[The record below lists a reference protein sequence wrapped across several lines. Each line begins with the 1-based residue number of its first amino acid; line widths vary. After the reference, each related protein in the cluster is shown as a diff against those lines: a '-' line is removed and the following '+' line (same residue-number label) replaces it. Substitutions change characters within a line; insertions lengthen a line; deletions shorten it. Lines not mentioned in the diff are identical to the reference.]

1 MESGFMTDEMFVKKA
16 RELGVDEEF
25 IRKMIQITK
34 EERKRN
40 DTLRLQLF
48 LIELARILILNAAYI
63 MVGCF
68 SKHFSSIKK
77 ATEFFP
83 LLWICIELFF

>member
-1 MESGFMTDEMFVKKA
+1 MTDEMFVKKA

-48 LIELARILILNAAYI
+48 
-63 MVGCF
+63 
-68 SKHFSSIKK
+68 
-77 ATEFFP
+77 
-83 LLWICIELFF
+83 